1 MTTLP
6 TDRQGLEV
14 LDPETCL
21 KLLDLSPV
29 GRIAFVDA
37 GEPVI
42 LPVNHVRIGHGIAFR
57 SAPGAT
63 LNAAQR
69 RATMAFEVDGYDET
83 TRTGWSVLVRGT
95 ADLETDDD
103 QVAILEDQDLHPWA
117 DTTERPNWVRL
128 HASEISGRRIP
139 DRHAE

>member
-14 LDPETCL
+14 LDAETCL
-21 KLLDLSPV
+21 QLLDLSPV

-57 SAPGAT
+57 SAPGST

-69 RATMAFEVDGYDET
+69 RATMAFEVDGYDQE

-103 QVAILEDQDLHPWA
+103 QVALLEEHDLHPWA
-117 DTTERPNWVRL
+117 DTTERANWVRL

-139 DRHAE
+139 DRHA